1 MICPVRTDVG
11 LGDSPSRFTTNNVE
25 AVNYM
30 IKYSLDFDPQ
40 ELHVFIR
47 AIREFIETQF

>member
-25 AVNYM
+25 AVKQ